1 MADYGSGYKNLLG
14 GFKNNSY
21 YATVCSSIMI
31 DVQIIHMF
39 DIANNVLVIP
49 FARLKNKYGYLGC

>member
-1 MADYGSGYKNLLG
+1 MTFSM
-14 GFKNNSY
+14 NSY

-39 DIANNVLVIP
+39 DIANIVLVIP
-49 FARLKNKYGYLGC
+49 FAHLKNKYG